1 MNLLTA
7 TVIKP
12 SGWVLNL
19 ASGRRALVWSIAV
32 VGAFSIT
39 TATGALLAAPLPEP
53 EPGMAGVVQVGM
65 ALGLLLGIG
74 AGFLLWLY
82 LAVGTYLVLKVVSR
96 PPGLA
101 ELVRLAGI
109 SLVFPLAG
117 RTASLILQASPPAWL
132 PTAAYLLGVGWG
144 VAVLSKAIATSTG
157 GRWLSAALGVLV
169 PISVTQVPRLA
180 FMLL

>member
-1 MNLLTA
+1 MNLLAT

-19 ASGRRALVWSIAV
+19 ASGPRALTWAIAV
-32 VGAFSIT
+32 VGAFSIV
-39 TATGALLAAPLPEP
+39 TATGALLTVPLPEP
-53 EPGMAGVVQVGM
+53 EPGMDGVVRVGV
-65 ALGLLLGIG
+65 ALGLFLGIG

-117 RTASLILQASPPAWL
+117 RTVSLVLQASPPAWL
-132 PTAAYLLGVGWG
+132 PAVAYLAGVGWG
-144 VAVLSKAIATSTG
+144 AAVLSKAIATSTG
-157 GRWLSAALGVLV
+157 SRWTTSALGVLV
-169 PISVTQVPRLA
+169 PVSLTQIPWLASRL
-180 FMLL
+180 L

>member
-1 MNLLTA
+1 MNLLAT

-19 ASGRRALVWSIAV
+19 ASGARSLTWAIAV
-32 VGAFSIT
+32 VGAFSIV
-39 TATGALLAAPLPEP
+39 TATGALLTAPLPEP
-53 EPGMAGVVQVGM
+53 EPGMDGVVRVGV
-65 ALGLLLGIG
+65 ALGLFLGIG

-82 LAVGTYLVLKVVSR
+82 LAVGTYLVLKAVSR

-117 RTASLILQASPPAWL
+117 RTVSLVVQASAPVWL
-132 PTAAYLLGVGWG
+132 PAAAYLLGVGWG

-157 GRWLSAALGVLV
+157 GRWFSAALGVLL
-169 PISVTQVPRLA
+169 PILLTQMPWLVSK
-180 FMLL
+180 LL